1 MKQLVTPWHGI
12 ACAFREIGYA
22 GNVCMEPFVR
32 TDKPIAFLFLA
43 KRPVGCRTVGV
54 PPKTIQVVL
63 HNCASEKPRR
73 RPLPCMIRSVAAVTC
88 AAVVCVSSGGN
99 GAEYP
104 QSADDINVR
113 DPFVTADRGEGVYR
127 LYSSKPRNGGDAV
140 YVRKSKDLKNW
151 TGPVRAM
158 AVDPAWK
165 VTAVWAPE
173 VHEYAGR
180 WYLLATLTQNAGRR
194 LEPFP
199 DSRYKGELAPRGTWI
214 FVSDGQDGP
223 FRPVKEGPVTPP
235 QWSCLDG
242 TFWIEKG
249 EPYLVF
255 CHEWCQAGEGRM
267 MCAKLKPDLSGFAD
281 KPVELFRAGVQAKGG
296 FKMNAEQPHLDAVTD
311 GPFLFRSVQSGVLTM
326 TWSGCPS
333 GGGYPTFFCESETGS
348 VLGPWKRHGVLA
360 REGGHSMLFHDLEG
374 RLFLC
379 SHHPSES
386 PKERMRL
393 VRLDESNHS
402 LRVADPLQDR
412 PDRFDR
418 IQVNQLGYLP
428 AASKRCF
435 VEAPPKLDFRVQ
447 RLDEE
452 TGARVWHDVFTGRFT
467 KVPRTSA
474 MYEGDFSAV
483 TRPGD
488 YRIVCGAETKP
499 EAYGPGPEYKG
510 ILSCPFDIREGV
522 YDSAIRAM
530 LGYYTWQRCGSR
542 KGWAGVC
549 HQEKCPLLDA
559 DGKTVGEVDA
569 RGGYHQSCDLRKWT
583 DGISLSVFNL
593 LRFAE
598 FGAPRWDDGELEEE
612 LRWGIDHFLRISPK
626 GFVYDSE
633 FTPIGWGPVHYY
645 ARPAPYGAQANTVML
660 FARAA
665 RFFAQ
670 RDAAYAAQLTD
681 RARAIFH
688 DMETNPFFDKAQP
701 SGELPL
707 PAGTQPWET
716 WYQYNYRTT
725 ALGFSQRG
733 SAALELY
740 RTTRESAFLD
750 LARKY
755 AAEAAA
761 RRFENGKD
769 MLDVNCGYSRF
780 LSSYRL
786 FLELARE
793 VGDEA
798 YRRICLEKAEALRQ
812 LSRDNLGPTA
822 VFQGTASIGLVTHA
836 AYLLE
841 VGKVLGRNDFRADAQ
856 RMVDWVLGAN
866 PQLQSLVE
874 GIGYN
879 QARRPVFGQFYPSTP
894 QIPGAVLHRMRGEY
908 DMPPVS
914 WLLFDL
920 RMMQEGCL

>member
-1 MKQLVTPWHGI
+1 MFFALCF
-12 ACAFREIGYA
+12 AAFCATEEIH
-22 GNVCMEPFVR
+22 
-32 TDKPIAFLFLA
+32 L
-43 KRPVGCRTVGV
+43 
-54 PPKTIQVVL
+54 
-63 HNCASEKPRR
+63 
-73 RPLPCMIRSVAAVTC
+73 
-88 AAVVCVSSGGN
+88 
-99 GAEYP
+99 
-104 QSADDINVR
+104 R
-113 DPFVTADRGEGVYR
+113 DPFVTVDREAGVYR
-127 LYSSKPRNGGDAV
+127 LYGSKTPDGDKGV
-140 YVRKSKDLKNW
+140 FVRQSKDLRSW
-151 TGPVRAM
+151 TEPLKVM
-158 AVDPAWK
+158 AVDPAWN

-173 VHEYAGR
+173 VHEYAGK
-180 WYLLATLTQNAGRR
+180 WYLFVTLTQDTGRT
-194 LEPFP
+194 LVPFP
-199 DSRYKGELAPRGTWI
+199 ESRCRHALRPRGTWV
-214 FVSDGQDGP
+214 FVSDGPEGP
-223 FRPVKEGPVTPP
+223 FRPVKVGPVTPSD
-235 QWSCLDG
+235 WSCLDG
-242 TFWIEKG
+242 TLWVEKG

-255 CHEWCQAGEGRM
+255 CHEWVQTGEGRM
-267 MCAKLKPDLSGFAD
+267 MCAKLAHDLSGIVGE
-281 KPVELFRAGVQAKGG
+281 PVELFRAGVQAKGG
-296 FKMNAEQPHLDAVTD
+296 FKLNGQHPHLDAVTD
-311 GPFLFRSVQSGVLTM
+311 GPFLFRSVRTGVLTM

-333 GGGYPTFFCESETGS
+333 GGGYPTFMCESESGS
-348 VLGPWKRHGVLA
+348 VLGPWKRHGTLVGQ
-360 REGGHSMLFHDLEG
+360 GGHSMLFHDLSG
-374 RLFLC
+374 RLLLC
-379 SHHPSES
+379 SHAPNES
-386 PKERMRL
+386 PKERLRL
-393 VRLDESNHS
+393 TRLEDGEHG
-402 LRVADPLQDR
+402 LREYAPERER

-418 IQVNQLGYLP
+418 IQVNQAGYLP
-428 AASKRCF
+428 QAPKRCF
-435 VEAPPKLDFRVQ
+435 AEAPPTGVFRVQ

-452 TGARVWHDVFTGRFT
+452 TGARIWHDVFTGKFV
-467 KVPRTSA
+467 KVPRTTSL
-474 MYEGDFSAV
+474 YEGDFSAV

-488 YRIVCGAETKP
+488 YRIVCGAATEP
-499 EAYGPGPEYKG
+499 AAYGPGPEYKG
-510 ILSCPFDIREGV
+510 ILSSAFDIREGV

-542 KGWAGVC
+542 KGWAGTC
-549 HQEKCPLLDA
+549 HQDRCPLLDA
-559 DGKTVGEVDA
+559 NGKTVGELDA
-569 RGGYHQSCDLRKWT
+569 RGGYHQSCDLRNWT

-670 RDAAYAAQLTD
+670 RDAAYAARLTE
-681 RARAIFH
+681 RARAIFR

-733 SAALELY
+733 SAALELH
-740 RTTRESAFLD
+740 RTTREAAFLD

-755 AAEAAA
+755 AAEAAR

-786 FLELARE
+786 FLELVRE
-793 VGDEA
+793 TGDA
-798 YRRICLEKAEALRQ
+798 DCRRICLEKAEELRQ
-812 LSRDNLGPTA
+812 KTRDNLGPTA
-822 VFQGTASIGLVTHA
+822 IFQGTASISFVTHA
-836 AYLLE
+836 VYLLE
-841 VGKVLGRNDFRADAQ
+841 LGRVLERDDFRADAQ
-856 RMVDWVLGAN
+856 RMIDWALGAN

-879 QARRPVFGQFYPSTP
+879 QERRPVFGQFYPSTP

-914 WLLFDL
+914 WLLLAL
-920 RMMQEGCL
+920 RLL